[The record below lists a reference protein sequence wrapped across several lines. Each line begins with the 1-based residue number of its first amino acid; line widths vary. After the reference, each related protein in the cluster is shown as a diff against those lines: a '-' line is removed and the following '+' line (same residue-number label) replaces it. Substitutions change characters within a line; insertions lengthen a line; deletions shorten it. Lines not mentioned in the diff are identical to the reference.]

1 MEQLFIAG
9 KTARVEGEAQ
19 PGQFIHRRGS
29 DRKKGALL
37 LRADC
42 RLNGPQLAVIA
53 STGKKTLRVASVPSV
68 AVISTGDELIDLGRP
83 VKSFQIRP
91 SNAHGIRASLQ
102 ARGFTKI
109 GVFKVRDDRK
119 KIRALFTKVLRNFDV
134 LIVTGGVSMGKFDFV
149 PGVLK
154 DLGVRPRFHK
164 VLQKPGKP
172 FWFGLSKKR
181 QPVFALPGN
190 PVSTMVCLHRY
201 VLPRPEIQATLLRS
215 CAPHARLTLFL
226 PVREEWKGSQLGV
239 VPELYGGSGDLAALG
254 ESDGFIELPAGD
266 RPVKAGTLVPYRAW

>member
-1 MEQLFIAG
+1 
-9 KTARVEGEAQ
+9 
-19 PGQFIHRRGS
+19 
-29 DRKKGALL
+29 
-37 LRADC
+37 
-42 RLNGPQLAVIA
+42 
-53 STGKKTLRVASVPSV
+53 
-68 AVISTGDELIDLGRP
+68 

-91 SNAHGIRASLQ
+91 SNAYGIRASLQ

-119 KIRALFTKVLRNFDV
+119 QIRALFTKVLRDFDM

-154 DLGVRPRFHK
+154 DLGVKPRFHK

-172 FWFGLSKKR
+172 FWFGLSRKK

-201 VLPRPEIQATLLRS
+201 VLPRPEIQAALLRS

-226 PVREEWKGSQLGV
+226 PVREARKDSQLFV
-239 VPELYGGSGDLAALG
+239 APELYGGSGDLAALS
-254 ESDGFIELPAGD
+254 ESDGFIELPAGTKKIVAGSVVRY
-266 RPVKAGTLVPYRAW
+266 RPW